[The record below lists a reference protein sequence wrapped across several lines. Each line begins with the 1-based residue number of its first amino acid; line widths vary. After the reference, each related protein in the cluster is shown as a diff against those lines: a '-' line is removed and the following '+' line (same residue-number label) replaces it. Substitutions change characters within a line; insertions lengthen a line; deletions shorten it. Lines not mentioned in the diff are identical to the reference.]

1 MRVNGKKTGVSLQD
15 SCSALQTIDP
25 NNRSNKR
32 VLKVVNSWGFNSLK
46 RRGLSRKMKCE
57 IFGIAIDYLVRLKD
71 AIKKGGFLVKFERQS
86 KSRN

>member
-1 MRVNGKKTGVSLQD
+1 
-15 SCSALQTIDP
+15 
-25 NNRSNKR
+25 
-32 VLKVVNSWGFNSLK
+32 
-46 RRGLSRKMKCE
+46 MKCE